1 MATPDLDD
9 LDYRLIDLLAQDAR
23 VSNRRIA
30 ALLGVTEGTVR
41 GRIKRLQQDNLIRF
55 TAITDP
61 RMLGSPRLVF
71 IYVSAE
77 PARVREIAQEIAE
90 LPAVNG
96 VLIMLGRYNIL
107 VNGLFREIEHSVDV
121 ASNQILSIKGVQ
133 HVETSIAVTT
143 LKYNSRIAKIT
154 RPAELLDEDEAE
166 D

>member
-1 MATPDLDD
+1 MGTPELDE
-9 LDYRLIDLLAQDAR
+9 LDKRLIDLLAQDAR

-55 TAITDP
+55 TAVTAP
-61 RMLGSPRLVF
+61 RMMGSPRLVF

-77 PARVREIAQEIAE
+77 PARVREIALQISE
-90 LPAVNG
+90 LPSVNS

-107 VNGLFREIEHSVDV
+107 VNGLFRDLEDSMDI

-133 HVETSIAVTT
+133 HVETSIAVNTV
-143 LKYNSRIAKIT
+143 KYNARIAKIT
-154 RPAELLDEDEAE
+154 HSAEVIED
-166 D
+166 DGNS